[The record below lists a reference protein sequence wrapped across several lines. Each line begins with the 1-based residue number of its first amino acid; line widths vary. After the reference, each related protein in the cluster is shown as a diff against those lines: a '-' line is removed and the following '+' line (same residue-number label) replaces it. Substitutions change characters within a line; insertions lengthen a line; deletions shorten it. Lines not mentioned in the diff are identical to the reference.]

1 MLGTTGNTGGGGSG
15 IASGH
20 WEGTLP
26 KVRIAPT
33 VDNPLEGYL
42 GKEANRF
49 RKPGR
54 PRENVVERR
63 LDIYQRVA
71 PLMAEPG
78 PSGLSME
85 QAARAAYVS
94 VGTLYRY
101 FPNKRSLVLYGI
113 NPEPADLLCARFA
126 HSSARLEDRQAM
138 RAALAAFIVQ
148 NIQLMRPSVDAAIR
162 LGPEV
167 VRTRLDHVARQPLEI
182 FPALLAL
189 GMPVG
194 DGRSP
199 ARVERV
205 VRRTIVSSL
214 LEKEFEPEQL
224 SGTFEGL
231 LAGG

>member
-1 MLGTTGNTGGGGSG
+1 
-15 IASGH
+15 
-20 WEGTLP
+20 
-26 KVRIAPT
+26 
-33 VDNPLEGYL
+33 
-42 GKEANRF
+42 
-49 RKPGR
+49 
-54 PRENVVERR
+54 
-63 LDIYQRVA
+63 
-71 PLMAEPG
+71 
-78 PSGLSME
+78 
-85 QAARAAYVS
+85 
-94 VGTLYRY
+94 
-101 FPNKRSLVLYGI
+101 
-113 NPEPADLLCARFA
+113 
-126 HSSARLEDRQAM
+126 M

-148 NIQLMRPSVDAAIR
+148 NIQLMRASVDAAIR

-214 LEKEFEPEQL
+214 MEKEFEPEQL

-231 LAGG
+231 IAGG